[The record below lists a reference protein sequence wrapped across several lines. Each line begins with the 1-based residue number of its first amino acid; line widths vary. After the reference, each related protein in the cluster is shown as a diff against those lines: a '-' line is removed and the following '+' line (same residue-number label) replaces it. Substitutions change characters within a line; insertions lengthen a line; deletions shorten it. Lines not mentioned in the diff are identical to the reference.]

1 MDYFNN
7 IFCLYNNI
15 NSDNKDIQQIKI
27 ESIIKTNQNDEKIK
41 SNNDNNDI
49 SEQNINKM
57 TVIYNINK
65 NLNKI
70 RIFDINFVKI
80 NKNKC
85 YLLINGQKNELS
97 EYYIINQEQKAKNTL
112 DRFFILEH

>member
-1 MDYFNN
+1 
-7 IFCLYNNI
+7 
-15 NSDNKDIQQIKI
+15 
-27 ESIIKTNQNDEKIK
+27 
-41 SNNDNNDI
+41 
-49 SEQNINKM
+49 M

-70 RIFDINFVKI
+70 RIFDINFVKN

-97 EYYIINQEQKAKNTL
+97 EYYIINQ
-112 DRFFILEH
+112 